1 MGTEI
6 PNAMAKLLNLVEAA
20 NDDVAAPALADDLDG
35 VAVVVVTIRRTF
47 PLPLLVV
54 VLLFNSSGAVAGWQF
69 ARSVLNTKRSGKT
82 RHQNP
87 PSETG
92 SRRGASV
99 ANFRTRRPAHIC
111 RMPPKRAV
119 LSGLSMSGGGDRTGW
134 LGRQDSNHCISES
147 NSLRLSA
154 RGGTRTCASRI
165 KGAPDRR
172 LKPVEAG

>member
-6 PNAMAKLLNLVEAA
+6 PNAMAKLLNLAEAA

-35 VAVVVVTIRRTF
+35 VAVVVVMIRRTF
-47 PLPLLVV
+47 PLPLLIV
-54 VLLFNSSGAVAGWQF
+54 VLFFNSSGAVAGWQF
-69 ARSVLNTKRSGKT
+69 ARSVLNTKRST

-111 RMPPKRAV
+111 RMPPCCWAATMATKVRVAFALDGCVLRRKPRMRRAHP
-119 LSGLSMSGGGDRTGW
+119 S
-134 LGRQDSNHCISES
+134 
-147 NSLRLSA
+147 
-154 RGGTRTCASRI
+154 
-165 KGAPDRR
+165 
-172 LKPVEAG
+172 

>member
-6 PNAMAKLLNLVEAA
+6 PNAMAKLLNLFEAA
-20 NDDVAAPALADDLDG
+20 NDDVAAPALADDLDC

-54 VLLFNSSGAVAGWQF
+54 ALLFNSSGAVAGWQF

-92 SRRGASV
+92 SRRGASA
-99 ANFRTRRPAHIC
+99 ANFRTRRPADI
-111 RMPPKRAV
+111 
-119 LSGLSMSGGGDRTGW
+119 
-134 LGRQDSNHCISES
+134 
-147 NSLRLSA
+147 
-154 RGGTRTCASRI
+154 
-165 KGAPDRR
+165 
-172 LKPVEAG
+172 